1 MKRSHYP
8 LNPLCHL
15 SAIGYCFPDDA
26 FLTRE
31 GAPNLFEPTMARPM
45 ATHLLHWLAQQEKFL
60 KHLPDDRKDLF
71 FKAVVIDQ
79 ELRVNVYHAFGP
91 EDVNECQVDTRPIFS
106 SEWILDGEFRWLVT
120 PILHNFTGKRGGLF
134 SGKPK
139 RTIEAQFINMPCTV
153 KRYRPS
159 EPYSSFK
166 MRLNDVQL
174 GMVRAR
180 MDPKQIINGDIYA
193 ADPA

>member
-15 SAIGYCFPDDA
+15 AAIGYCFPDEA

-31 GAPNLFEPTMARPM
+31 GAPNLFDGSMARPM
-45 ATHLLHWLAQQEKFL
+45 ATHLLHWLAQEEKFL

-91 EDVNECQVDTRPIFS
+91 EDVNECQLDTQPIFS
-106 SEWILDGEFRWLVT
+106 STWVSDGEFRWLVT
-120 PILHNFTGKRGGLF
+120 PILHNHVGKRGFF
-134 SGKPK
+134 SSKPK
-139 RTIEAQFINMPCTV
+139 RTIEAQLINMPSTV
-153 KRYRPS
+153 KRYRPT
-159 EPYSSFK
+159 EPFSSFK
-166 MRLNDVQL
+166 MRLDDNQL
-174 GMVRAR
+174 AMVRAR
-180 MDPKQIINGDIYA
+180 MSATQVINGDVYDTA
-193 ADPA
+193 AA